1 MGITVQWDND
11 EKTVIR
17 QTFNGRWT
25 WDDLYAALDYVA
37 KLTDSVPHRVDA
49 IVDVRH
55 LSMLPGGSL
64 FSFNTRQHADKLAKR
79 NDVNRGSIII
89 VGANPLL
96 RGLYDSF
103 RGLYASTASDVHFVA
118 SIEQARALLHD
129 NRERF
134 LTENSPSQAL
144 AY

>member
-11 EKTVIR
+11 EKAIIR

-49 IVDVRH
+49 IVDVRQS
-55 LSMLPGGSL
+55 SMLPGGSV

-79 NDVNRGSIII
+79 NDVNRGSIIV
-89 VGANPLL
+89 VGANPFL
-96 RGLYDSF
+96 RGLYDTF
-103 RGLYASTASDVHFVA
+103 RGLYADTANDVHFVA
-118 SIEQARALLHD
+118 TLEQGRA
-129 NRERF
+129 F
-134 LTENSPSQAL
+134 LNDKRKRVPVKSASSQTL

>member
-1 MGITVQWDND
+1 MGITVQWDSD
-11 EKTVIR
+11 DKTIIR
-17 QTFNGRWT
+17 QTFDGRWT

-55 LSMLPGGSL
+55 SSMLPGGSL

-79 NDVNRGSIII
+79 NDANRGSIIV

-103 RGLYASTASDVHFVA
+103 RGLYANTASDVHFVA
-118 SIEQARALLHD
+118 SMEQARALISD
-129 NRERF
+129 KRERH
-134 LTENSPSQAL
+134 LVESAPSQAL
-144 AY
+144 VY